1 MARTWTRWLPAAAVP
16 LVVAGSFAVA
26 ATTADADE
34 LPERSPED
42 VLTLLAGHEHQPLSG
57 EFTQTSDLG
66 LPELPADLPGTDGDA
81 AAVLDGLEL
90 VTSDHTG
97 RVFIGEE
104 DQARVQLFD
113 SFGERNAIVNGSELW
128 FYDSADNSATHARA
142 PEGEHSGQAQG
153 APQLTPEALAD
164 QVLAAAEPSTELS
177 VDENVQVAGRTAYDL
192 VLTPRTDSTLVGEVS
207 IAVDG
212 DTGLPLRVS
221 ITARGAD
228 GPAVEVA
235 YTELDLTAPDP
246 DLFDFTPPADATV
259 QEIDP
264 QSHDAQQQGADP
276 DQPEQATTGTGWET
290 VLAAPAGTLDLGTQP
305 ILTQLTS
312 AVDGG
317 RVLTTDLLTV
327 LITDDG
333 RVLAGAVP
341 LERLQAAA

>member
-16 LVVAGSFAVA
+16 LVVAGSLAVA
-26 ATTADADE
+26 TTSADADE

-66 LPELPADLPGTDGDA
+66 LPELPADVPGADGDA

-90 VTSDHTG
+90 LTSDHTG
-97 RVFIGEE
+97 RVFVGEE
-104 DQARVQLFD
+104 DQARLQLFD
-113 SFGERNAIVNGSELW
+113 SFGERDVIVNGSQAWL
-128 FYDSADNSATHARA
+128 YDSADSSVAHVRA
-142 PEGEHSGQAQG
+142 PDGERAEQTT
-153 APQLTPEALAD
+153 PPLTPEQLAE
-164 QVLAAAEPSTELS
+164 QVVAAADPSTELS
-177 VDENVQVAGRTAYDL
+177 VRENVQVAGRTAYDL

-212 DTGLPLRVS
+212 ETGLPLQVS

-228 GPAVEVA
+228 SPAVEVA
-235 YTELDLTAPDP
+235 YTELDLSAPDA

-259 QEIDP
+259 EEIQP
-264 QSHDAQQQGADP
+264 QTHGTDADRSGP
-276 DQPEQATTGTGWET
+276 QPQATGTGWET
-290 VLAAPAGTLDLGTQP
+290 VLTAPAGTVDLTQVP
-305 ILTQLTS
+305 ILSQLTS

-341 LERLQAAA
+341 LERLQAVA

>member
-26 ATTADADE
+26 TTTAGADE

-66 LPELPADLPGTDGDA
+66 LPELPADVPGTDGDA

-90 VTSDHTG
+90 ITSDHTG
-97 RVFIGEE
+97 RVFVGDQ
-104 DQARVQLFD
+104 DQARIQLFD
-113 SFGERNAIVNGSELW
+113 SFGEQNAIVNGSDAW
-128 FYDSADNSATHARA
+128 FYDSADNSATHVTA
-142 PEGEHSGQAQG
+142 PEGEHSDQARG
-153 APQLTPEALAD
+153 AQQLTPEALAE
-164 QVLAAAEPSTELS
+164 QVVAAADPSTELS
-177 VDENVQVAGRTAYDL
+177 VRGNVEVAGRTAYDL

-212 DTGLPLRVS
+212 ETGLPLRVS
-221 ITARGAD
+221 ITASGAD
-228 GPAVEVA
+228 SPAVEVA
-235 YTELDLTAPDP
+235 YTELDLSPPDA

-259 QEIDP
+259 EEVDP
-264 QSHDAQQQGADP
+264 QGHDGQHGADSS
-276 DQPEQATTGTGWET
+276 QPRPQATGTGWET
-290 VLAAPAGTLDLGTQP
+290 VLAAPAGTLDLSTQP

>member
-1 MARTWTRWLPAAAVP
+1 MARSWTRWLPAAAVP
-16 LVVAGSFAVA
+16 LVVAGAVA
-26 ATTADADE
+26 VSTSTAGADE

-42 VLTLLAGHEHQPLSG
+42 VLALLAGHEHQPHSG

-113 SFGERNAIVNGSELW
+113 SFGERNVIANGNELW
-128 FYDSADNSATHARA
+128 FYDSTDNSATRVSA
-142 PEGEHSGQAQG
+142 PEHSDQPQG
-153 APQLTPEALAD
+153 APQLTPEELAD
-164 QVLAAAEPSTELS
+164 QVVAAADPSTELR
-177 VDENVQVAGRTAYDL
+177 VEEHVQVAGRTAYDL
-192 VLTPRTDSTLVGEVS
+192 VLAPRTDNTLVGEVS

-212 DTGLPLRVS
+212 ETGLPLRVS

-228 GPAVEVA
+228 SPAVEVA

-246 DLFDFTPPADATV
+246 ELFDFTPPADATV
-259 QEIDP
+259 EEIEP
-264 QSHDAQQQGADP
+264 QSHDGGHGTV
-276 DQPEQATTGTGWET
+276 PEQQAQSTGTGWET
-290 VLAAPAGTLDLGTQP
+290 VLTAPAGTVDLSQVP
-305 ILTQLTS
+305 ILAQLTS

-317 RVLTTDLLTV
+317 RVLSTDLLTV

-333 RVLAGAVP
+333 RVLTGAVP
-341 LERLQAAA
+341 LERLQAVT

>member
-16 LVVAGSFAVA
+16 LVVAGSLAVA
-26 ATTADADE
+26 TTTADADE

-66 LPELPADLPGTDGDA
+66 LPELPADVPGADGDA

-90 VTSDHTG
+90 LTSDHTG
-97 RVFIGEE
+97 RVFVGDQ

-113 SFGERNAIVNGSELW
+113 SFGEQNAIVNGSEAW
-128 FYDSADNSATHARA
+128 FYDSADNSATHVTT
-142 PEGEHSGQAQG
+142 PDGEHSDQAQG
-153 APQLTPEALAD
+153 AQQLTPEQLAE
-164 QVLAAAEPSTELS
+164 QVVAAADPSTELS
-177 VDENVQVAGRTAYDL
+177 VRENVQVAGRTAYDL

-212 DTGLPLRVS
+212 ETGLPLRVS
-221 ITARGAD
+221 ITAHGAD
-228 GPAVEVA
+228 TPAVEVA
-235 YTELDLTAPDP
+235 YTELDLSAPDA

-259 QEIDP
+259 EEIEP
-264 QSHDAQQQGADP
+264 QAHGTDA
-276 DQPEQATTGTGWET
+276 DQSGPQPQATGTGWET
-290 VLAAPAGTLDLGTQP
+290 VLSAPAGTVDLTEVP

-317 RVLTTDLLTV
+317 QVVTTDLLTV

-341 LERLQAAA
+341 LERLQAVA